1 MKDLFPTDD
10 GLTLSESRNIYYQ
23 KQLATELNIQVTEM
37 NSLITSSVNIHLNV
51 GQNLT
56 MNTSQTFMSLETIS
70 IESLSNKIVK
80 QVGNAQMHIPSDFIL
95 NTTNNLSISL
105 RVSFYYS
112 NQFYLFFDSVKIG
125 STCFIWKLFEYKSF
139 SISFT
144 FNY

>member
-1 MKDLFPTDD
+1 MSIFYFLKDLFPTGD

-80 QVGNAQMHIPSDFIL
+80 QIGNAQMHIPSDFLL

-112 NQFYLFFDSVKIG
+112 NQFY
-125 STCFIWKLFEYKSF
+125 
-139 SISFT
+139 
-144 FNY
+144 

>member
-1 MKDLFPTDD
+1 MSIFDFLKDLFPTDD

-23 KQLATELNIQVTEM
+23 KQLANELNIQVTEM
-37 NSLITSSVNIHLNV
+37 ISLITSSLNIYLNI

-56 MNTSQTFMSLETIS
+56 MNTSQAFMSLETIS

-80 QVGNAQMHIPSDFIL
+80 QVGNAQMHIPSDFVL

-112 NQFYLFFDSVKIG
+112 NQFYFF
-125 STCFIWKLFEYKSF
+125 
-139 SISFT
+139 
-144 FNY
+144 